1 MINDNFKKIN
11 QILEIVKI
19 MQQERSGAFLV
30 LLSMDTDIP
39 PVDCRLLLFSFF
51 FRFCFFGVW
60 FCLFFICFLFLLF
73 PFCLFYFLFLFIP
86 FFLLN
91 WGD

>member
-1 MINDNFKKIN
+1 MINDNLKKIN

-30 LLSMDTDIP
+30 LLSIDTDIP
-39 PVDCRLLLFSFF
+39 PVDCRFLFSFF
-51 FRFCFFGVW
+51 FFFSRFCFSGVW
-60 FCLFFICFLFLLF
+60 FCLFFICFLFLLC

-86 FFLLN
+86 FFL
-91 WGD
+91 